1 MNIAAYCRVSTDKED
16 QLNSLESQ
24 KAFFAEYTTRTG
36 DTLIRLYADE
46 GISGTKIKNRKEFL
60 RMMSDAEH
68 GLFDMVVVK
77 DISRF
82 ARNTVDLLQNVRKLK
97 SLGIETQ
104 FLTANMTSMGNSE
117 FVLTIFGALAQEESA
132 NTSKRVKFG
141 KKMNAEKGR
150 VPNIVY
156 GYNKTIGDYFNLEIN
171 QEEAVIIQQ
180 IYQWYTKEGY
190 GAAKISNKLNERGLK
205 TKRNCRWSQNA
216 VCRILTNELYTGKII
231 NGKQEVA
238 DFLTGRRT
246 DKDETD
252 WMVVE
257 RPDLRIIEPETY
269 EKAQQI
275 LQSRNK
281 AFNTRHERQSNKYLF
296 STLIKCKECGWSFRR
311 TVRTYKNTYVR
322 WVCSGHNGRGADSC
336 PNAVTVDE
344 EELIQALQ
352 DYFAEM
358 LKQKKN
364 VIQNVVHEFQRI
376 YKAKDENIEYEKELN
391 QQLARLQ
398 KTRQKYMDMYTDD
411 LISREELN
419 TKIGGMRKEIERLEN
434 ELKMVSYHLT
444 KGEQLEHIL
453 GNTFKAVEDIT
464 DVHQMTNEQLKQII
478 QKIEV
483 DKEGNVDIFLRLFG
497 DLGLDEAVLIENTSN
512 TAGNVLDTAESNTIP
527 NNNNHT

>member
-16 QLNSLESQ
+16 QLNSLEAQ
-24 KAFFAEYTTRTG
+24 KNFFSEYTKRTG
-36 DTLIRLYADE
+36 DNLVCLYADE

-60 RMMSDAEH
+60 KMMSDAER
-68 GLFDMVVVK
+68 GMFDMVVVK

-141 KKMNAEKGR
+141 KKVNAEKGR

-171 QEEAVIIQQ
+171 KEEAEVIRQ
-180 IYQWYTKEGY
+180 IYQWYTEEGH
-190 GAAKISNKLNERGLK
+190 GAAKISNMLNERGFR
-205 TKRNCRWSQNA
+205 TKRNCKWSQNA

-231 NGKQEVA
+231 NGKQEVT
-238 DFLTGRRT
+238 DFLTGQRADR
-246 DKDETD
+246 DETE
-252 WMVVE
+252 WIVVQ
-257 RPDLRIIEPETY
+257 RPDLQIVELETY
-269 EKAQQI
+269 ETAQKI
-275 LQSRNK
+275 LQSRNQ
-281 AFNTRHERQSNKYLF
+281 AFHNYHERQSNKYLF

-352 DYFAEM
+352 EYFAEM
-358 LKQKKN
+358 LAQKRQVMN
-364 VIQNVVHEFQRI
+364 HVVKEFQRV
-376 YKAKDENIEYEKELN
+376 YRAKDENVEYEKELN
-391 QQLARLQ
+391 RQLSKLQ

-411 LISREELN
+411 LISRDELN
-419 TKIGGMRKEIERLEN
+419 EKIGGMRKEIERLEN
-434 ELKMVSYHLT
+434 ELKMVSFHLT
-444 KGEQLEHIL
+444 KGEQLESL
-453 GNTFKAVEDIT
+453 LNKTFQAVEDIT

-478 QKIEV
+478 QKIQV

-497 DLGLDEAVLIENTSN
+497 DLGLDASVLIS
-512 TAGNVLDTAESNTIP
+512 DD
-527 NNNNHT
+527 HT